1 MDLNNEKEDIL
12 NENTSISKNP
22 AQHKIHSDKYYKNQ
36 IIKKNPSI
44 FSFNSDSSF
53 IYETVKLKHF
63 LIHINDPNCLKP
75 TIDEIHFLKEKI
87 IEIIDEKSNNNLIY
101 ISPFFSL
108 IIDNLQKT
116 EKKADNTA
124 LLIKKIIK
132 DNSNVGN
139 ISVRKITER
148 FNSIRDNYN
157 LPKISKTKTHRII
170 RNVLKYSYRKTKVKN
185 NKLLA
190 DNSIL
195 SSYTFL
201 KIFIKALSLNLK
213 PVFLDESGFFCQNNN
228 FHTWRNRNEELFFKI
243 DDRKKTNLI
252 MAVGYDKIY
261 YYQLIRKNI
270 NTEIFQNF
278 MDNMVGNM
286 SLEEKKNSL
295 IILDNLSVHLTIDL
309 FKFYNEKG
317 LKVLFNVPYKSNWN
331 MIELVFRLIK
341 NLTYKNIYQNI
352 NSLEKDIL
360 EIIKSGKIE
369 NSLKNLYK
377 ETLSN
382 YDCFIN
388 DNKDLNLNLLTNN
401 INL

>member
-1 MDLNNEKEDIL
+1 MELNNEKEDIL

-22 AQHKIHSDKYYKNQ
+22 TQHKIHSDKYYKNQ

-63 LIHINDPNCLKP
+63 LIHINDTNCLKP
-75 TIDEIHFLKEKI
+75 SIDEIHFLKEKI
-87 IEIIDEKSNNNLIY
+87 IEINDEKSNNNLIY

-116 EKKADNTA
+116 EKKFDNTA
-124 LLIKKIIK
+124 LLIKNIIK
-132 DNSNVGN
+132 DNSNVGH

-185 NKLLA
+185 NKILA

-213 PVFLDESGFFCQNNN
+213 PVFLDESGFFSQNNN
-228 FHTWRNRNEELFFKI
+228 FHTWRNKNEELFFKI
-243 DDRKKTNLI
+243 DEHKKINLI

-270 NTEIFQNF
+270 NTEIFLNF